1 MLNAAG
7 AKGKALL
14 HLINMKMQ
22 EELERNNRFLGGRQA
37 LFMVAQAY
45 VTADNTETYLGIE
58 HLANLMMPNNDL
70 ETFWLRWEQI
80 VSQLPPQAI
89 LPKGL
94 ETMLYNKIRK
104 HPDIAQPIKDY
115 ERAATTSDIKNY
127 SWLTA
132 EVQRTVNMAKM
143 HRNYQERDDRMKE
156 LVAGKNKVAVGQED
170 NKDKKIR
177 NEKSDERDKKD

>member
-1 MLNAAG
+1 MPKNRTG
-7 AKGKALL
+7 APPGP
-14 HLINMKMQ
+14 
-22 EELERNNRFLGGRQA
+22 
-37 LFMVAQAY
+37 
-45 VTADNTETYLGIE
+45 
-58 HLANLMMPNNDL
+58 LMTNNDL

-89 LPKGL
+89 LLKGL

-104 HPDIAQPIKDY
+104 HLDFAQPIKDY

-127 SWLTA
+127 QWLTV

-156 LVAGKNKVAVGQED
+156 LVTGKNKVAVGQED
-170 NKDKKIR
+170 HKDKKTKK
-177 NEKSDERDKKD
+177 EKSDKKEGTSNLNHNRPLPS